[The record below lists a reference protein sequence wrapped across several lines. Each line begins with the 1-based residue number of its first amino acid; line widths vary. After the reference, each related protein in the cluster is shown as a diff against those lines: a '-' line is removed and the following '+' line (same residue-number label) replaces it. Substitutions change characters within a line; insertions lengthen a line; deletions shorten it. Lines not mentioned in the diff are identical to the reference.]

1 MCVWG
6 GGGGLTHTPAWSRHH
21 GCRYLS
27 TLRPFFTQCPSMRAP
42 LPTFLANPRASALQH
57 LAESKAA
64 ALAPDEAREDYE
76 VDEVYGSDGEG
87 GTGAVPA
94 LRGVSGGGSG
104 RAEDV
109 RTGAALLAVRAAM
122 VLL

>member
-1 MCVWG
+1 M
-6 GGGGLTHTPAWSRHH
+6 P
-21 GCRYLS
+21 
-27 TLRPFFTQCPSMRAP
+27 P